1 MCIDGKTESSFFIK
15 LFKCEKLLFVVFLT
29 PFFLNL
35 LLGNCG
41 KVYIIMQVAVLLTF
55 CFPQWK
61 HSSSSSRTHLRQ
73 QNRPTCHLRSQ

>member
-1 MCIDGKTESSFFIK
+1 MVKLNRLFFIK

-41 KVYIIMQVAVLLTF
+41 KVYIIMM
-55 CFPQWK
+55 
-61 HSSSSSRTHLRQ
+61 
-73 QNRPTCHLRSQ
+73 